1 MVIID
6 GVAVEFM
13 ESKFVLEILMAEHH
27 SPALFILLFWWY
39 FMETDERNS
48 KYANNVLQEN
58 IYFWTYTIEPQIMG
72 TVYGD

>member
-1 MVIID
+1 
-6 GVAVEFM
+6 
-13 ESKFVLEILMAEHH
+13 MAEHH
-27 SPALFILLFWWY
+27 SPALFIVLFWWY